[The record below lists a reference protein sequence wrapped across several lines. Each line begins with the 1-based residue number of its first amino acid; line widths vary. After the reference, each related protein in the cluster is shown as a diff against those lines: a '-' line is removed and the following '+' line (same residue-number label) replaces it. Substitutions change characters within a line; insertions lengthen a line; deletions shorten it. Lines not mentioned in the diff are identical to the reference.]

1 MIGPQN
7 STLRCLGFW
16 PQFCNVFGTATI
28 GSGRWCRGG
37 GNPKP
42 NCRSRKLYFALLAVS
57 ISTAD
62 EEERRMGV
70 QTIRSK
76 VEFLH
81 EKLTTCQGKC
91 IV

>member
-37 GNPKP
+37 KSKAELPQP
-42 NCRSRKLYFALLAVS
+42 
-57 ISTAD
+57 
-62 EEERRMGV
+62 
-70 QTIRSK
+70 QTIFR
-76 VEFLH
+76 FAG
-81 EKLTTCQGKC
+81 CFNFYRR
-91 IV
+91 

>member
-37 GNPKP
+37 EIQ
-42 NCRSRKLYFALLAVS
+42 SRTAAAANY
-57 ISTAD
+57 ISLCWLF
-62 EEERRMGV
+62 
-70 QTIRSK
+70 Q
-76 VEFLH
+76 FLPQMKKRGGW
-81 EKLTTCQGKC
+81 ESRPFIQKWNFCMKN
-91 IV
+91 